1 MAVHFALDYDYESEK
16 WIKYQKHVRNMFGDT
31 KLPLENDMMYWNDL
45 F

>member
-1 MAVHFALDYDYESEK
+1 MAIRFASECNYESEK
-16 WIKYQKHVRNMFGDT
+16 WIKYKNHVRNMFRDT